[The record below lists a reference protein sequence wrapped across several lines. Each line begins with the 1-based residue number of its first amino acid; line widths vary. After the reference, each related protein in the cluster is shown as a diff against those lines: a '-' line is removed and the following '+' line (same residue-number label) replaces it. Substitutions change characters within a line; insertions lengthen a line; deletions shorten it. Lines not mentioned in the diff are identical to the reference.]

1 MLLKNA
7 PADAINALIHN
18 KLLLRKCRMIQVSWL
33 SLLCL
38 RKQMEA
44 TGWGKEEDPR
54 SAAAAAI
61 AATAAIAAMTA
72 VAALAAAVAIAASR
86 AAAVVTSAAVH
97 VAAIVAIAAHAAAIV
112 AVRNR
117 RTHHKILKQSI
128 HWSLEPMLDQSI
140 TKYNNPLPEN
150 SFKVAEPYSCCW
162 WNNFF
167 IAKIFWTK

>member
-7 PADAINALIHN
+7 PVDVINALIHN

-54 SAAAAAI
+54 SAAAA
-61 AATAAIAAMTA
+61 IAAMTA

-86 AAAVVTSAAVH
+86 AAAVVMSAAVH

-128 HWSLEPMLDQSI
+128 HWSLEPMPDQSI